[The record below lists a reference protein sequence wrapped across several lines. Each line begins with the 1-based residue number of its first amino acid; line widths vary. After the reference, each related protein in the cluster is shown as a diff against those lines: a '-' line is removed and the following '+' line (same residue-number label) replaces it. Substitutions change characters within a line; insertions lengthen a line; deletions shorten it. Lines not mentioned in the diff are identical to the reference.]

1 MNVDHNNN
9 KLNETEIICPSEISI
24 DEKNTYNDSVLKS
37 LKESQ
42 YLLPNKSNILL
53 NALKEFSNRY
63 DIDDRKIMKSKRFL
77 ISFNDLI
84 SIIKFA
90 LEFQIKINNSINE
103 YLNEI
108 SQDFINNLSYY
119 IFSFEKIDIPK
130 EDEFHSNYNKYYNYP
145 KKNDNANDKNN
156 NTNNKKKKTEE
167 EKQNINKNKN
177 IKVNKSNKNICGNKS
192 VHLNFKSPIIKK
204 ENNKR
209 SDLMINKNRRSN
221 KSAEKRIRSDTNAT
235 LDFQKEQ
242 KNITNTLNRSVGKRR
257 NKKEK
262 EEELNKSKNT
272 NSLSIFTA
280 CENLKNSS
288 FISKVSKQRKTSC
301 NEQNININK
310 NNRRNTYFNQYQD
323 YGIGIK
329 KKILGNNI
337 IRPSNMANKLLLK
350 GINYINEF
358 KNLKEEESKKKY

>member
-119 IFSFEKIDIPK
+119 IFSFEKIDITK
-130 EDEFHSNYNKYYNYP
+130 EDEFHSNYNKYYNNP

-156 NTNNKKKKTEE
+156 NNNKKNKTEE

-192 VHLNFKSPIIKK
+192 VHLNIKSPIIKK

-209 SDLMINKNRRSN
+209 SDLKINKNRRSN

-288 FISKVSKQRKTSC
+288 FIAKVSKQRKTSC

-310 NNRRNTYFNQYQD
+310 NNIRRNTYFNQYQD

>member
-119 IFSFEKIDIPK
+119 IFSF
-130 EDEFHSNYNKYYNYP
+130 
-145 KKNDNANDKNN
+145 
-156 NTNNKKKKTEE
+156 
-167 EKQNINKNKN
+167 
-177 IKVNKSNKNICGNKS
+177 
-192 VHLNFKSPIIKK
+192 
-204 ENNKR
+204 
-209 SDLMINKNRRSN
+209 
-221 KSAEKRIRSDTNAT
+221 
-235 LDFQKEQ
+235 
-242 KNITNTLNRSVGKRR
+242 
-257 NKKEK
+257 
-262 EEELNKSKNT
+262 
-272 NSLSIFTA
+272 
-280 CENLKNSS
+280 
-288 FISKVSKQRKTSC
+288 
-301 NEQNININK
+301 
-310 NNRRNTYFNQYQD
+310 
-323 YGIGIK
+323 
-329 KKILGNNI
+329 
-337 IRPSNMANKLLLK
+337 
-350 GINYINEF
+350 
-358 KNLKEEESKKKY
+358 